1 MKKIVC
7 ALLLSVLSFTATAQ
21 EYHFEM
27 TKKSSNFHN
36 GVEDEVAY
44 IDLGDI
50 RIWGWFEVTLTGAY
64 SDECT
69 TGKYSK
75 RYQIGNNHGG
85 NLNSNRSS
93 EVIATNGL
101 VANQWKLGEVEI
113 NAENHLVIPIY
124 HLATTKNYIVV
135 NIKGVTT
142 VDFDQSL
149 FTITTPTVIS
159 NDEVKDE
166 IYYNNDF
173 NVLGNLGIG
182 TTDTKGFKL
191 GVQGKIA
198 TEEVKVAQY
207 NEWPDFVFEEAYNL
221 PSLEAIESHIDSVG
235 HLPNIPSASQV
246 ENNGF
251 YLGEM
256 NAKLLQKIEELTLY
270 TIEQEKKIKAQTK
283 EIKELK
289 TFEERISKL
298 EKLAKSK

>member
-27 TKKSSNFHN
+27 TKKSANFHN

-64 SDECT
+64 SYQCT
-69 TGKYSK
+69 TGKYTK
-75 RYQIGNNHGG
+75 RYQIGNNPGG
-85 NLNSNRSS
+85 SLNSNKSS
-93 EVIATNGL
+93 EVVAAHGL
-101 VANQWKLGEVEI
+101 VPDQWKLGEVEI
-113 NAENHLVIPIY
+113 NAQNHLVIPIY
-124 HLATTKNYIVV
+124 HLVTTKNYIVV
-135 NIKGVTT
+135 NIKGVSTI
-142 VDFDQSL
+142 DFDQSL
-149 FTITTPTVIS
+149 FTITAPIVIA
-159 NDEVKDE
+159 NNEVKDE

-182 TTDTKGFKL
+182 TKDTKGFKL

-207 NEWPDFVFEEAYNL
+207 NEWPDFVFEETYHL
-221 PSLEAIESHIDSVG
+221 PSLEDIESHIDSAG
-235 HLPNIPSASQV
+235 HLPNIPSANHV
-246 ENNGF
+246 EHNGF

-270 TIEQEKKIKAQTK
+270 TIEQEKKIKAQEK
-283 EIKELK
+283 EINTLK
-289 TFEERISKL
+289 TLEQRISKL
-298 EKLAKSK
+298 EELSK